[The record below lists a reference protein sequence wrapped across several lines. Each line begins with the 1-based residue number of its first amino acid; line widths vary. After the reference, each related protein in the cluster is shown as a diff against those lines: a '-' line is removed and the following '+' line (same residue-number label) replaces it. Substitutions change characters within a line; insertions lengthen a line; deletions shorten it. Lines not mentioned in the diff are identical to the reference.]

1 MSKAV
6 SVGGVG
12 ARAARCRGARR
23 RRRLR
28 PRLALHLGEPPGD
41 DRVAGVEREQ
51 VLERV
56 PRLVEQP
63 LLHEEVRLL
72 ELVGE
77 IDLLALG
84 GRRPRSRRGLRGRG
98 LHRRGGRAAG
108 GGGRAPSRGGGLRAR
123 RCGGPR
129 GGRRHDAR
137 GRGRRDVVHHLLVG
151 LRGGPR
157 HPDDLVVLSG
167 RLVREGWRE
176 RLLVVED
183 LLIAGPGAGVGER
196 LVLGLLLLRDVGGGE
211 DHLLL
216 VVPVAELDLLGP
228 GDERVEVAQLRVR
241 GRDLRAAARA
251 RRARGPAARGRRA
264 RGPPRTAARGRLLRP
279 ARREV
284 DLAHALVRVGELR
297 LDREHLAEV
306 VERLVVEPV
315 LHVDVGLAE
324 ELRDRVRPGRHGTG
338 GATAATGRAAPGGGP
353 AGGARSTWGAARPAP
368 GGGPGRGAG
377 CGGRRRGGASGRGRR
392 GMADRARGVLVV
404 RRELLHLAPDGARVL
419 RAPVLLVDVGELL
432 VDGDRLR
439 PLPEVAERLREEL
452 QRLDVLRVGLEAEL
466 QLRERALRV
475 ALREV
480 DVGEL
485 ARETEV
491 VRERGDPLRDLQ
503 VLVRPAVLLEVVGR
517 PPEALERGRDLA
529 RPRVELAELDGGGDV
544 LRIELH
550 HPLQDVGE
558 LRPVA
563 GLLVRRRHEL
573 ELAHGVAHQPELLV
587 QGREP
592 LVHPDVVRVDL
603 HDLLV
608 DRDGLEEEPLLRV
621 RLGDLLE
628 GLGGGLVVALLLEE
642 LRDLEET
649 ADLPRIVG
657 EDPLVRRDRLVE
669 RPLLNELRRL
679 GDDLV
684 LVDSHRAGVRRSRGG
699 ARGKRVRRCSAR
711 RPPRG
716 PGAR

>member
-1 MSKAV
+1 M
-6 SVGGVG
+6 
-12 ARAARCRGARR
+12 
-23 RRRLR
+23 
-28 PRLALHLGEPPGD
+28 
-41 DRVAGVEREQ
+41 
-51 VLERV
+51 
-56 PRLVEQP
+56 
-63 LLHEEVRLL
+63 
-72 ELVGE
+72 
-77 IDLLALG
+77 
-84 GRRPRSRRGLRGRG
+84 
-98 LHRRGGRAAG
+98 
-108 GGGRAPSRGGGLRAR
+108 
-123 RCGGPR
+123 
-129 GGRRHDAR
+129 
-137 GRGRRDVVHHLLVG
+137 
-151 LRGGPR
+151 
-157 HPDDLVVLSG
+157 
-167 RLVREGWRE
+167 
-176 RLLVVED
+176 
-183 LLIAGPGAGVGER
+183 
-196 LVLGLLLLRDVGGGE
+196 
-211 DHLLL
+211 
-216 VVPVAELDLLGP
+216 
-228 GDERVEVAQLRVR
+228 
-241 GRDLRAAARA
+241 
-251 RRARGPAARGRRA
+251 
-264 RGPPRTAARGRLLRP
+264 
-279 ARREV
+279 
-284 DLAHALVRVGELR
+284 
-297 LDREHLAEV
+297 
-306 VERLVVEPV
+306 EPV

-324 ELRDRVRPGRHGTG
+324 ELRDRVRPGRHGSGGRDGDHRARRPGRRTG
-338 GATAATGRAAPGGGP
+338 GWRAQHL
-353 AGGARSTWGAARPAP
+353 
-368 GGGPGRGAG
+368 GRGTARTRRRTGPRRG

-392 GMADRARGVLVV
+392 GMADRARGVVVV

-419 RAPVLLVDVGELL
+419 RAAVLLVDVGELL

-485 ARETEV
+485 AREAEV

-529 RPRVELAELDGGGDV
+529 RPRVELAELDRGGDV
-544 LRIELH
+544 LRIELD

-563 GLLVRRRHEL
+563 GLLVGRRHEL
-573 ELAHGVAHQPELLV
+573 ELAHGVAHEPELLV

-657 EDPLVRRDRLVE
+657 EDPLVRRDRLVV

-699 ARGKRVRRCSAR
+699 AQGQASAQVRRTS
-711 RPPRG
+711 PSRG